1 MNELTSKTPSLR
13 PFAARFPTMPL
24 PPIAGHEALRARF
37 ADAIRASRLPQTLLF
52 EGPRGVGKQRLAL
65 WLAQTLLCETASAPC
80 GKCASCRQVD
90 NLSHPDLHWF
100 VPVELTKK
108 GADADKQIDL
118 VEEAIGEVLA
128 ERRAEPF
135 YAAPAGLAAHSM
147 ASARLMLRRLALKPV
162 QGSRAVFILGDA
174 ERLAAQKGQDGAAN
188 AVLKALE
195 EPPPTAVIILT
206 TSEPDALLPTILSRT
221 VRVRV
226 GRLPDS
232 VVTSFVQQHMVSR
245 REDAATVA
253 RRVQGAEGAIGRLVA
268 TEGNEGSAAAAADR
282 LLQAVRDGAATRYGA
297 ALAQP
302 PFQAR
307 GAFTS
312 MLDALLERLRDE
324 AREGG
329 DTSKVM
335 AAMTRVLEA
344 RELAQGNVNPQLLT
358 AVLSE
363 DLAGGGRS

>member
-1 MNELTSKTPSLR
+1 MAIL
-13 PFAARFPTMPL
+13 PL
-24 PPIAGHEALRARF
+24 AGHDALRARF
-37 ADAIRASRLPQTLLF
+37 QDAVAGGRLPQSLLF
-52 EGPRGVGKQRLAL
+52 EGPPGVGKQRLAL
-65 WLAQTLLCETASAPC
+65 WLAQALLCEATPAPC
-80 GKCASCRQVD
+80 GSCEACRLVL

-100 VPVELTKK
+100 VPVELTRK

-118 VEEAIGEVLA
+118 VEEALGEIMA
-128 ERRAEPF
+128 SRRDDPLYE
-135 YAAPAGLAAHSM
+135 APGGLAAHGM
-147 ASARLMLRRLALKPV
+147 ASARLLLRQLTMRPV
-162 QGSRAVFILGDA
+162 RGARAVFIVGDA
-174 ERLAAQKGQDGAAN
+174 ERLAAQKGQTDAAN

-206 TSEPDALLPTILSRT
+206 TSVPDALLTTILSRV

-226 GRLPDS
+226 GRVPDT
-232 VVTSFVQQHMVSR
+232 VVTSFAQQR
-245 REDAATVA
+245 LA
-253 RRVQGAEGAIGRLVA
+253 RRLPEGADLARKVAAAEGAIGALVA
-268 TEGNEGSAAAAADR
+268 TGGSADTATAAAER
-282 LLQAVRDGAATRYGA
+282 LLQAARRGVGTAGYAL

-324 AREGG
+324 ARDGN
-329 DTSKVM
+329 DTRRVM
-335 AAMTRVLEA
+335 AAVTQVLEA

-363 DLAGGGRS
+363 DLAGRR

>member
-1 MNELTSKTPSLR
+1 
-13 PFAARFPTMPL
+13 
-24 PPIAGHEALRARF
+24 
-37 ADAIRASRLPQTLLF
+37 
-52 EGPRGVGKQRLAL
+52 
-65 WLAQTLLCETASAPC
+65 
-80 GKCASCRQVD
+80 
-90 NLSHPDLHWF
+90 
-100 VPVELTKK
+100 
-108 GADADKQIDL
+108 
-118 VEEAIGEVLA
+118 
-128 ERRAEPF
+128 
-135 YAAPAGLAAHSM
+135 M

-195 EPPPTAVIILT
+195 EPPPTAFIILT

-245 REDAATVA
+245 LGDAASVA
-253 RRVQGAEGAIGRLVA
+253 RRIQRGKGGIGGRVAPEG
-268 TEGNEGSAAAAADR
+268 TEGSGGGAAAADR
-282 LLQAVRDGAATRYGA
+282 LLQAIRGGAATRYGA

-358 AVLSE
+358 AVLTE

>member
-1 MNELTSKTPSLR
+1 M
-13 PFAARFPTMPL
+13 AL

-37 ADAIRASRLPQTLLF
+37 SEAIQAGRLPQTLLF

-65 WLAQTLLCETASAPC
+65 WLAQALLCEMASAPC
-80 GKCASCRQVD
+80 GKCPSCRRVD
-90 NLSHPDLHWF
+90 RLSHPDLHWF
-100 VPVELTKK
+100 IPVELTKK

-128 ERRAEPF
+128 ERREEPF
-135 YAAPAGLAAHSM
+135 YQAPAGLAAHSM
-147 ASARLMLRRLALKPV
+147 ASARLLLRRLALKPA
-162 QGSRAVFILGDA
+162 QGPRAVFILGDA
-174 ERLAAQKGQDGAAN
+174 ERLAAQKGQEGAAN

-195 EPPPTAVIILT
+195 EPPPTAFIVLT

-226 GRLPDS
+226 GRVPDS
-232 VVTSFVQQHMVSR
+232 VVTAFVHQHMLSR
-245 REDAATVA
+245 LGDAANAA
-253 RRVQGAEGAIGRLVA
+253 RRIQAADGAIGRLAA
-268 TEGNEGSAAAAADR
+268 TEGSEGEGAAAADR
-282 LLQAVRDGAATRYGA
+282 LLQAVRSGTAARYGA

-307 GAFTS
+307 GAFTA

-324 AREGG
+324 ARQGG
-329 DTSKVM
+329 DTGKVM
-335 AAMTRVLEA
+335 AAMTQVLEA

-358 AVLSE
+358 AVLTE

>member
-1 MNELTSKTPSLR
+1 
-13 PFAARFPTMPL
+13 MPL
-24 PPIAGHEALRARF
+24 LPIAGHEALRTRF
-37 ADAIRASRLPQTLLF
+37 TEAIRAGRMPQTLLF
-52 EGPRGVGKQRLAL
+52 EGPKGVGKQRLAL
-65 WLAQTLLCETASAPC
+65 WLAQALLCETAPAPC
-80 GKCASCRQVD
+80 GNCRACRQVD

-100 VPVELTKK
+100 IPVELTKK

-118 VEEAIGEVLA
+118 VEEEIGQVLA
-128 ERRAEPF
+128 ERREDPL
-135 YAAPAGLAAHSM
+135 YAAPGGLAAHSM
-147 ASARLMLRRLALKPV
+147 ASARLLLRRLALKPV
-162 QGSRAVFILGDA
+162 QGPRAVFILGDA
-174 ERLAAQKGQDGAAN
+174 ERLAAQKGQEGAAN

-195 EPPPTAVIILT
+195 EPPPTAFIVLT

-232 VVTSFVQQHMVSR
+232 VVTSFVQQHLMSR
-245 REDAATVA
+245 LGDAASVA
-253 RRVQGAEGAIGRLVA
+253 RRVQAADGAIGRLA
-268 TEGNEGSAAAAADR
+268 APEGNEGGGAAAADR
-282 LLQAVRDGAATRYGA
+282 LLQAVRSGTAARYGA

-324 AREGG
+324 ARGGG
-329 DTSKVM
+329 DTGKVM
-335 AAMTRVLEA
+335 AAMTQVLEA

-358 AVLSE
+358 AVLTE
-363 DLAGGGRS
+363 DLAGRGRS

>member
-1 MNELTSKTPSLR
+1 
-13 PFAARFPTMPL
+13 MPL
-24 PPIAGHEALRARF
+24 PPVAGHEALRTRF
-37 ADAIRASRLPQTLLF
+37 IDAIRAGRLPQTMLF

-65 WLAQTLLCETASAPC
+65 WLAQALLCETGAGPC
-80 GKCASCRQVD
+80 GKCAACRQVE

-100 VPVELTKK
+100 IPVELTKK
-108 GADADKQIDL
+108 GADADKQIEL
-118 VEEAIGEVLA
+118 VEEAIGEILA
-128 ERRAEPF
+128 ERREEPF
-135 YAAPAGLAAHSM
+135 YASPAGLSAHSM
-147 ASARLMLRRLALKPV
+147 ASARLLLRQLALKPV

-174 ERLAAQKGQDGAAN
+174 ERLAAQKGQEGAAN

-195 EPPPTAVIILT
+195 EPPPTAFIVLT

-232 VVTSFVQQHMVSR
+232 VVTSFVHQHMMSR
-245 REDAATVA
+245 IGDAASVA
-253 RRVQGAEGAIGRLVA
+253 RQVQAADGAIGKLVA
-268 TEGNEGSAAAAADR
+268 TEGNEGGAAAAADR
-282 LLQAVRDGAATRYGA
+282 LLHAVRSGSAARYGA

-312 MLDALLERLRDE
+312 MLDALLKRLRDE

-335 AAMTRVLEA
+335 AAMTQVLEA

-358 AVLSE
+358 AVLTE
-363 DLAGGGRS
+363 DLAAS

>member
-1 MNELTSKTPSLR
+1 M
-13 PFAARFPTMPL
+13 
-24 PPIAGHEALRARF
+24 
-37 ADAIRASRLPQTLLF
+37 PQTLLF
-52 EGPRGVGKQRLAL
+52 EGPKGVGKQRLAL
-65 WLAQTLLCETASAPC
+65 WLAQALFCETVPAPC

-100 VPVELTKK
+100 VPVELSKK
-108 GADADKQIDL
+108 GADADRQMDL
-118 VEEAIGEVLA
+118 VEAELGEVLA
-128 ERRAEPF
+128 ERRQDPF
-135 YAAPAGLAAHSM
+135 YVAPAGLAAHSM
-147 ASARLMLRRLALKPV
+147 ASARLLLRRLSLKPV

-195 EPPPTAVIILT
+195 EPPPTAFIVLT

-232 VVTSFVQQHMVSR
+232 VVTAFVHQHMMSR
-245 REDAATVA
+245 FGDAANVA
-253 RRVQGAEGAIGRLVA
+253 GRVQAADGAIGRLIA
-268 TEGNEGSAAAAADR
+268 TEALEGGGTAAADR
-282 LLQAVRDGAATRYGA
+282 LLQAVRGGAATRYGA

-307 GAFTS
+307 GAFTA

-329 DTSKVM
+329 NTGKVM
-335 AAMTRVLEA
+335 AAMTQVLEA
-344 RELAQGNVNPQLLT
+344 RDLAQGNVNPQLLT

-363 DLAGGGRS
+363 DLARGGRS

>member
-1 MNELTSKTPSLR
+1 
-13 PFAARFPTMPL
+13 MPL
-24 PPIAGHEALRARF
+24 PPIAGHEALRTRLN
-37 ADAIRASRLPQTLLF
+37 DAFRAGRLPQTLLF

-65 WLAQTLLCETASAPC
+65 WLAQTLLCEKTEAPC
-80 GKCASCRQVD
+80 GVCGGCRMVD
-90 NLSHPDLHWF
+90 GLAHPDLHWF

-108 GADADKQIDL
+108 GADQDKQIDL
-118 VEEAIGEVLA
+118 VEEALGEVLA
-128 ERRAEPF
+128 ARREDPF
-135 YAAPAGLAAHSM
+135 YEAPGGLAAHNM
-147 ASARLMLRRLALKPV
+147 ASARLLLRRLTLKPSR
-162 QGSRAVFILGDA
+162 GPRAVVILGDA
-174 ERLAAQKGQDGAAN
+174 ERLAAQKGQEGAAN

-195 EPPPTAVIILT
+195 EPPPFAFIVLT

-232 VVTSFVQQHMVSR
+232 VVTSFVQQHMASR
-245 REDAATVA
+245 LGGASDVA
-253 RRVQGAEGAIGRLVA
+253 RRVQAAEGAIGRVIA
-268 TEGNEGSAAAAADR
+268 TEGNEGGGSAAADR
-282 LLQAVRDGAATRYGA
+282 LLQAVRRGAAARYGA

-312 MLDALLERLRDE
+312 MLDALLDRLRDE

-329 DTSKVM
+329 DTGKVM
-335 AAMTRVLEA
+335 AAMAQVLEA
-344 RELAQGNVNPQLLT
+344 RDLAQGNVNPQLLT

-363 DLAGGGRS
+363 DLAGGSPR

>member
-1 MNELTSKTPSLR
+1 MS
-13 PFAARFPTMPL
+13 L
-24 PPIAGHEALRARF
+24 PPIAGHEALRTRF
-37 ADAIRASRLPQTLLF
+37 SEAIKAGRLPQTLLF

-65 WLAQTLLCETASAPC
+65 WLAQALLCETAAGPC
-80 GKCASCRQVD
+80 GKCAACRQVD
-90 NLSHPDLHWF
+90 GLSHPDLHWF
-100 VPVELTKK
+100 IPVELTKK
-108 GADADKQIDL
+108 GADADKQVDL
-118 VEEAIGEVLA
+118 VAEEIGEVLA
-128 ERRAEPF
+128 ERREQPF
-135 YAAPAGLAAHSM
+135 YVAPAGLASHSM
-147 ASARLMLRRLALKPV
+147 ASARLLLRQLALRPV

-174 ERLAAQKGQDGAAN
+174 ERLAAQKGQEGAAN

-195 EPPPTAVIILT
+195 EPPPTAVIVLT

-245 REDAATVA
+245 LGDASAAA
-253 RRVQGAEGAIGRLVA
+253 RRVQAADGAIGRLVA
-268 TEGNEGSAAAAADR
+268 TEGPEGGAAAAADR
-282 LLQAVRDGAATRYGA
+282 LLQAVRSGAATRYGA

-329 DTSKVM
+329 DTGKVM
-335 AAMTRVLEA
+335 AAMTQVLEA

-358 AVLSE
+358 AVLTE
-363 DLAGGGRS
+363 DLARGGGGRS

>member
-1 MNELTSKTPSLR
+1 MQ
-13 PFAARFPTMPL
+13 
-24 PPIAGHEALRARF
+24 
-37 ADAIRASRLPQTLLF
+37 D
-52 EGPRGVGKQRLAL
+52 
-65 WLAQTLLCETASAPC
+65 APC
-80 GKCASCRQVD
+80 GKCASCRQVEG
-90 NLSHPDLHWF
+90 LSHPDLHWF
-100 VPVELTKK
+100 VPVELSKK

-118 VEEAIGEVLA
+118 VEEALGEVMA
-128 ERRAEPF
+128 ARREEPF
-135 YAAPAGLAAHSM
+135 YEAPTGLAAHSM
-147 ASARLMLRRLALKPV
+147 ASARLLLRHLALKPA
-162 QGSRAVFILGDA
+162 QGQRAVYILGDA

-195 EPPPTAVIILT
+195 EPPPTAFIILT

-245 REDAATVA
+245 IGDAANVA
-253 RRVQGAEGAIGRLVA
+253 RRVQAAGGAIGRLIA
-268 TEGNEGSAAAAADR
+268 TEGNEGGGAAAADR
-282 LLQAVRDGAATRYGA
+282 LLQAVRKGTAARYGA

-312 MLDALLERLRDE
+312 MLDALLERLRDQ

-335 AAMTRVLEA
+335 AAMSQVLEA

-363 DLAGGGRS
+363 ELGEGSRS

>member
-1 MNELTSKTPSLR
+1 
-13 PFAARFPTMPL
+13 MPL
-24 PPIAGHEALRARF
+24 PPIAGHEALRTRF
-37 ADAIRASRLPQTLLF
+37 ADAIKAGRLPQTMLF
-52 EGPRGVGKQRLAL
+52 EGPKGVGKQRLAL
-65 WLAQTLLCETASAPC
+65 WLAQALLCETSPGPC
-80 GKCASCRQVD
+80 GQCASCRQVD
-90 NLSHPDLHWF
+90 SLNHPDLHWF

-108 GADADKQIDL
+108 GADAEKQIDL
-118 VEEAIGEVLA
+118 VEEAIGETMA
-128 ERRAEPF
+128 ERREDPF
-135 YAAPAGLAAHSM
+135 YSAPGGLAAHSM
-147 ASARLMLRRLALKPV
+147 ASARLMLRRLLMKPV
-162 QGSRAVFILGDA
+162 RGSRAVFIVGDA
-174 ERLAAQKGQDGAAN
+174 ERLAAQKGQEGAAN

-195 EPPPTAVIILT
+195 EPPPTAFIVLT

-232 VVTSFVQQHMVSR
+232 VVTSFAQQHLVSR
-245 REDAATVA
+245 LGDAASVA
-253 RRVQGAEGAIGRLVA
+253 RRVQSAEGAIGSLLASR
-268 TEGNEGSAAAAADR
+268 ENEGGGAAAADR
-282 LLQAVRDGAATRYGA
+282 LLQAVRSGTAARYGA

-329 DTSKVM
+329 DTGKVM
-335 AAMTRVLEA
+335 AAMTQVLEA

-358 AVLSE
+358 AVLTE
-363 DLAGGGRS
+363 ELAGGGRS

>member
-1 MNELTSKTPSLR
+1 
-13 PFAARFPTMPL
+13 MPL
-24 PPIAGHEALRARF
+24 PHIAGHEALRQRF
-37 ADAIRASRLPQTLLF
+37 TDAIGAGRLPQTLLF
-52 EGPRGVGKQRLAL
+52 EGPKGVGKQRLAL
-65 WLAQTLLCETASAPC
+65 WLAQALLCETAPGQPC

-100 VPVELTKK
+100 IPVELTKK

-118 VEEAIGEVLA
+118 VEEAIGEILA
-128 ERRAEPF
+128 ERREDPF

-147 ASARLMLRRLALKPV
+147 ASARLLLRKLALRPV
-162 QGSRAVFILGDA
+162 QGSRAVYILGDA
-174 ERLAAQKGQDGAAN
+174 ERLAAQKGQEGAAN

-195 EPPPTAVIILT
+195 EPPPTAFIVLT

-232 VVTSFVQQHMVSR
+232 VVTSFVQQYMLSRFGDAAGVSR
-245 REDAATVA
+245 RVQAAD
-253 RRVQGAEGAIGRLVA
+253 GAIGRLA
-268 TEGNEGSAAAAADR
+268 AAEGNEGGGAAAADR
-282 LLQAVRDGAATRYGA
+282 LLQSVRSGAASRYGA

-329 DTSKVM
+329 DTQKVM

-363 DLAGGGRS
+363 DLARGGRS

>member
-1 MNELTSKTPSLR
+1 MSL
-13 PFAARFPTMPL
+13 A
-24 PPIAGHEALRARF
+24 PIAGHEALRQRF
-37 ADAIRASRLPQTLLF
+37 TDAIGAGRLPQTLLF

-65 WLAQTLLCETASAPC
+65 WLAQALLCETTPAPC

-100 VPVELTKK
+100 IPVELTKK

-118 VEEAIGEVLA
+118 VEEAIGEILA
-128 ERRAEPF
+128 ERRDDPY

-147 ASARLMLRRLALKPV
+147 ASARLLLRQLALRPA

-174 ERLAAQKGQDGAAN
+174 ERLAAQKGQEGAAN

-195 EPPPTAVIILT
+195 EPPPTAFIVLT

-232 VVTSFVQQHMVSR
+232 VVTAFVQQHMLSR
-245 REDAATVA
+245 FGDAASVA
-253 RRVQGAEGAIGRLVA
+253 RRVQAADGAIGRLVA
-268 TEGNEGSAAAAADR
+268 PEGNEGGGAVAADR
-282 LLQAVRDGAATRYGA
+282 LLQAVRGGTAARYGA

-307 GAFTS
+307 GAFTA

-329 DTSKVM
+329 DTRKVM
-335 AAMTRVLEA
+335 AAMTQVLEA

-358 AVLSE
+358 AVLTE
-363 DLAGGGRS
+363 DLARGGRP

>member
-1 MNELTSKTPSLR
+1 
-13 PFAARFPTMPL
+13 MPL

-37 ADAIRASRLPQTLLF
+37 ADAIRAGRLPQTLLF

-80 GKCASCRQVD
+80 GKCASCRQVE

-100 VPVELTKK
+100 VPVELAKK

-128 ERRAEPF
+128 ERREEPF
-135 YAAPAGLAAHSM
+135 YAPPAGLAAHSM

-195 EPPPTAVIILT
+195 EPPPTAFIILT
-206 TSEPDALLPTILSRT
+206 TCEPDALLPTILSRT

-232 VVTSFVQQHMVSR
+232 VVTSFVQQHMMSR
-245 REDAATVA
+245 LGDAASVA

-268 TEGNEGSAAAAADR
+268 TEGTEGSGAAAADR
-282 LLQAVRDGAATRYGA
+282 LLQAIRGGTAARYGA

-335 AAMTRVLEA
+335 AAMTQVLEA

-358 AVLSE
+358 AVLTE